1 MVPPR
6 ASASALSKVVGVVV
20 VSSYPM
26 SDVVVGS
33 SSCPMSDVVVGSSSC
48 PMSDVVSMVVVMI
61 VFRERNN
68 EARRKTA
75 KSVVRVVGSFGS
87 RRRVDGDRRK

>member
-33 SSCPMSDVVVGSSSC
+33 SSCPMSDVV
-48 PMSDVVSMVVVMI
+48 SMVVVMI

-68 EARRKTA
+68 EARRKTT